1 MKAMSGLDI
10 FEKMTNVNDKFI
22 EEAAEMPNQELEV
35 VRISRWERFSNFM
48 NSGWGVAMICCL
60 VAAAVMTGI
69 VAAGRAGRPGVISP
83 GHNESTSGSGVENPR
98 ETNDK
103 PDGRFTFDYRGI
115 SEQESVSKRDI
126 NFRFYASVTNVG
138 ETFTFENGPE
148 HFYPDKVLFI
158 HQGTDYVIEAVIS
171 EDVEPVATVPT
182 GTKGELTFV
191 VYIPQEAEPG
201 LYALRLAYGDESDTF
216 YDVLTILNSEPETD
230 PPAKSKEKALEI
242 AENHMRQQDIP
253 IDLDQF
259 RVSAVGVDMDSGYY
273 HVSYVLPLGGIATS
287 YRFTMKVTYSG
298 QIRDYEG
305 STWDPRAYYATYTDE
320 DVLATVAKMNGVKAE
335 ECYFKYENGKLYV
348 CAEVIKSIIPP
359 RVETDEAGNE
369 FISSGCGIDHEH
381 VFYEEEVIHTEN

>member
-1 MKAMSGLDI
+1 MKAMSGFEI

-22 EEAAEMPNQELEV
+22 DEAAEMPSPELAV
-35 VRISRWERFSNFM
+35 VKMSRWERFSHFM
-48 NSGWGVAMICCL
+48 NSGWGVAMIC
-60 VAAAVMTGI
+60 GI
-69 VAAGRAGRPGVISP
+69 VAIGVMAGIIAAGRAGEPGVMPP
-83 GHNESTSGSGVENPR
+83 GHNESTAETGVENPR
-98 ETNDK
+98 ETNDR

-115 SEQESVSKRDI
+115 SERESVSKRDI

-171 EDVEPVATVPT
+171 EDVEPMATVPT

-201 LYALRLAYGDESDTF
+201 LYALRLTYGDESDTF
-216 YDVLTILNSEPETD
+216 YDVLTVLNSEPETD

-305 STWDPRAYYATYTDE
+305 STWDPQAYYATYTDE
-320 DVLATVAKMNGVKAE
+320 EVQAAITRMGGDEIEG
-335 ECYFKYENGKLYV
+335 CYFEYENGKLYV
-348 CAEVIKSIIPP
+348 CAEEIRSINPP
-359 RVETDEAGNE
+359 NVETNEAGDIIIN
-369 FISSGCGIDHEH
+369 SGCGIDHDH
-381 VFYEEEVIHTEN
+381 VFYEEEVIRTEN